1 MKNKGMRVMLNAKQ
15 FLPRGAKLKN
25 TQWIL
30 GAAVYTGFDTKLMR
44 NAENAKIKR
53 SNIEKKTNKYIFW
66 VLIFQ
71 LCCCILSAIGYVIWN
86 DHFLKNHNYLHGES
100 FLKDSYFLDWL
111 FTFFTYFI
119 LNNTMIPI
127 SLIVSLEFVKLAQ
140 SFFINQDEDMYT
152 PSNDRHCKVM
162 TSSINEELG
171 QVQYIFSD
179 KTGTLTCNKMQ
190 FKMLL
195 IGNQIYGAE
204 KHLFQNSD
212 NLELIDQD
220 KANSNILINQELKK
234 TPNSKRNSN
243 LESPGLNKKKP
254 KMGIIDERSNV
265 IYDFKD
271 PTLRSLIKNS
281 TEMISSCD
289 LTVNPS
295 NELNFLDLTNQIVL
309 FQLKD
314 QKQLVSELLK
324 IMACCHECI
333 IEKHEA
339 SNYIHYQVNFYILM

>member
-1 MKNKGMRVMLNAKQ
+1 MKSKGIRVMLNAKQ

-30 GAAVYTGFDTKLMR
+30 GVAVYTGFDTKLMR
-44 NAENAKIKR
+44 NAEKSKIKK
-53 SNIEKKTNKYIFW
+53 SNIDKKTNKYIFW

-71 LCCCILSAIGYVIWN
+71 LFCCILSAIGYVIWN
-86 DHFLKNHNYLHGES
+86 DFFLNNHYYLHGES
-100 FLKDSYFLDWL
+100 FLKESYFFDWL

-140 SFFINQDEDMYT
+140 SFFINQDEDMHT
-152 PSNDRHCKVM
+152 PSNNRNCKVM

-190 FKMLL
+190 FKMIL
-195 IGNQIYGAE
+195 IGNQIYGSEKYLFQDNVDLDLAE
-204 KHLFQNSD
+204 K
-212 NLELIDQD
+212 D
-220 KANSNILINQELKK
+220 KVNSNTFINQELKK
-234 TPNSKRNSN
+234 VLNSKRNSN
-243 LESPGLNKKKP
+243 IESPGLSKKKP
-254 KMGIIDERSNV
+254 KIGIVDERSNV
-265 IYDFKD
+265 IYDFND

-281 TEMISSCD
+281 SEMISSHD
-289 LTVNPS
+289 ITVNPS
-295 NELNFLDLTNQIVL
+295 NELNFWDLTNQIVL
-309 FQLKD
+309 YELKD
-314 QKQLVSELLK
+314 QKQLVAEFLK
-324 IMACCHECI
+324 IMACCHDCI

-339 SNYIHYQVNFYILM
+339 SNYIHYQVNFAL